1 MLTAKQKEKVVED
14 IKDKLENLG
23 LEEIILFATSEDH
36 KGMVSIIKQPT
47 HGHALSGIAMI
58 IKLLS
63 EDMEEPSPQVAR
75 DIAESLEKAEQKY
88 KELMK
93 DKEEGGRTI
102 KVIL

>member
-14 IKDKLENLG
+14 IKDELKKLG
-23 LEEIILFATSEDH
+23 LDEIIIFATSKDH
-36 KGMVSIIKQPT
+36 KNMVSIIQQPT

-75 DIAESLEKAEQKY
+75 DIAESLEKAEERY
-88 KELMK
+88 KKLMEE
-93 DKEEGGRTI
+93 KEEGGRTI